1 MKLKD
6 KVTVVNH
13 AAAGIGKEIAKKFA
27 EEGAKV
33 IVGAFN
39 EAGVEAVAKEIN
51 DKGGTAKA
59 LKVNATNQE
68 DIDLLLD
75 TAVNE
80 FGTLDILVN
89 NPGMMD
95 DFSPVADLTDE
106 QWDKLFDVNTKNM
119 MRSMRKALPIFR
131 QKGSGVIINTASTAG
146 LNGAHAGAAYTA
158 SMHAVIGLT
167 KNTAYMYANEGIRCN
182 AIAPGGVA
190 IHMGA
195 PSQNIN
201 PFGLERMRPAH
212 AMMSRV
218 GTDTEIARAA
228 LFLASKDA
236 SLVNGAVL
244 TADAG
249 WTAAF

>member
-6 KVTVVNH
+6 KVAVVNG
-13 AAAGIGKEIAKKFA
+13 AATGIGKEIAKKYA

-33 IVGAFN
+33 LVAGFN
-39 EAGVEAVAKEIN
+39 EAGIEAVAKEIT

-59 LKVNATNQE
+59 LKVNTAKRE
-68 DIDLLLD
+68 DIDQMID
-75 TAVNE
+75 TVVKE
-80 FGTLDILVN
+80 YGTLDILVN

-95 DFSPVADLTDE
+95 GFEPVADLTEE
-106 QWDKLFDVNTKNM
+106 QWDKLFEVNTKSV
-119 MRSMRKALPIFR
+119 MRSMRKALPVFR
-131 QKGSGVIINTASTAG
+131 QKGRGTIINTASTAG

-167 KNTAYMYANEGIRCN
+167 KNTAYMYANEGVRCN

-190 IHMGA
+190 INMGA
-195 PSQNIN
+195 QSQQISQ
-201 PFGLERMRPAH
+201 FGLERMRPAH
-212 AMMSRV
+212 AVMSRV
-218 GTDTEIARAA
+218 GTDTEVAQAA
-228 LFLASKDA
+228 LFLASNDA
-236 SLVNGAVL
+236 SLVNGAVI